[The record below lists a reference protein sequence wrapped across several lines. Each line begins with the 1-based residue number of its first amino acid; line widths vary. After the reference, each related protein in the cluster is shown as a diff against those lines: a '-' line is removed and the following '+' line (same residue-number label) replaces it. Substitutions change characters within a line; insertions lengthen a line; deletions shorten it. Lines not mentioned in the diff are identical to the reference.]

1 MYIRKRET
9 MESIFLSKGI
19 DYLRNV
25 VENSSSLT
33 QVINHFS
40 YSKSGAAFS
49 LLRNILDR
57 CEIDYSHFA
66 TQNSKLYFNS
76 GQKPVEFY
84 LTKNNNVDRAYIK
97 KRIINEN
104 LLDYKCQI
112 CNLDPVWYGNP
123 LSLHLDHI
131 NGENNDNR
139 LENLRFL
146 CPNCHSQTETYSGK
160 LKRKRCVDCLVK
172 ISSQSTRCV
181 KCSSEI
187 NKLATAEIFD
197 INPDVLRKEIW
208 EIPMNQ
214 LAKKYGCSDK
224 LIAKRCSKYGIEKPP
239 RGYFQQKIARTV
251 VETVPQG

>member
-1 MYIRKRET
+1 MD
-9 MESIFLSKGI
+9 SIFLSKGI
-19 DYLRNV
+19 AYL
-25 VENSSSLT
+25 ENLVTNSTSLS
-33 QVINHFS
+33 QILNHFS
-40 YSKSGAAFS
+40 YSKSGAACN
-49 LLRNILDR
+49 LLRNVLNR

-76 GQKPVEFY
+76 GQKPIEFY

-104 LLDYKCQI
+104 LLNYKCQI
-112 CNLDPVWYGNP
+112 CNLDPVWLSNP

-160 LKRKRCVDCLVK
+160 LKRKRCVDCFVK

-187 NKLATAEIFD
+187 NKLVTAEIFD

-239 RGYFQQKIARTV
+239 RGYFQKK
-251 VETVPQG
+251 